1 MASASLVMRRSSSDG
16 AHSALVRIRL
26 LLKGASFRIAQT
38 GSDFL
43 FIDSPEN
50 HPPARAS
57 IDMTVDGSHRTW
69 EVKLPNGIKAG
80 DPRVSL
86 DFAG

>member
-1 MASASLVMRRSSSDG
+1 M
-16 AHSALVRIRL
+16 RL
-26 LLKGASFRIAQT
+26 LLKGTSFRIAQM
-38 GSDFL
+38 GPDFL
-43 FIDSPEN
+43 LIDSPEN

-57 IDMTVDGSHRTW
+57 IEMSVDGSHRTW
-69 EVKLPNGIKAG
+69 EVNLPDGIKAG